1 MPVFFN
7 STTKTVIRHKFGPEN
22 YFQEILYRIDNWIN
36 EGSDGLLNQS
46 SLNTLTFQRTDH
58 KKVMKKQFNKNVT
71 ITEEEDEQYQSSN
84 TCWIC

>member
-1 MPVFFN
+1 MKDLV
-7 STTKTVIRHKFGPEN
+7 
-22 YFQEILYRIDNWIN
+22 
-36 EGSDGLLNQS
+36 GLLNQS

>member
-1 MPVFFN
+1 MVQKIIF
-7 STTKTVIRHKFGPEN
+7 KKFCTGL
-22 YFQEILYRIDNWIN
+22 IIGLMKDLV
-36 EGSDGLLNQS
+36 GLLNQS

>member
-1 MPVFFN
+1 MVQKIIF
-7 STTKTVIRHKFGPEN
+7 KKFCTGL
-22 YFQEILYRIDNWIN
+22 IIGLMKDLV
-36 EGSDGLLNQS
+36 GLLNQS
-46 SLNTLTFQRTDH
+46 SLNTLTFQSTDH

>member
-1 MPVFFN
+1 MLF
-7 STTKTVIRHKFGPEN
+7 KKFCTGL
-22 YFQEILYRIDNWIN
+22 IIGLMKDLV
-36 EGSDGLLNQS
+36 GLLNQS

-58 KKVMKKQFNKNVT
+58 KKVMKKQFSKNVT